1 MIVGA
6 PVRGREADAGR
17 AEGNASDTRY
27 LTEALAA
34 LEPIV
39 AACGAGARSA
49 RPDVRALARA
59 ARSEETVR
67 HSAISGVLHDWGWL
81 ETAHRQVSD
90 AEALV
95 GLEGES
101 LDRAFVER
109 LVAGTQASIAGAHAE
124 MVVGASRSARL
135 VARHAIH
142 AGYRQLAALEGLL
155 PAETRE
161 AVDTWIEPDSMDR
174 WSDDGGPGPRSVP
187 AQPLGPGGS

>member
-1 MIVGA
+1 MIVWA
-6 PVRGREADAGR
+6 PGRGREAGAGR
-17 AEGNASDTRY
+17 PEGNASDTRY

-39 AACGAGARSA
+39 AACGAAARSA

-67 HSAISGVLHDWGWL
+67 RSAISGVLHDWGRL
-81 ETAHRQVSD
+81 EAAHREVTE
-90 AEALV
+90 AEALA
-95 GLEGES
+95 GLEGEA

-109 LVAGTQASIAGAHAE
+109 LVAGTHASIAGAHAE

-161 AVDTWIEPDSMDR
+161 AVDARTEHDSGDR
-174 WSDDGGPGPRSVP
+174 WSDDGGPEPRSVP
-187 AQPLGPGGS
+187 AQPLGPDGS